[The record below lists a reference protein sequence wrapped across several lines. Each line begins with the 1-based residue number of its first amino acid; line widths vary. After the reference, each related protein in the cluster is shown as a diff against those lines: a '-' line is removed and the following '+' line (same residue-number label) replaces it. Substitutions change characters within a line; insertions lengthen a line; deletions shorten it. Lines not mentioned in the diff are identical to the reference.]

1 MSINVTQEHDKKYK
15 PLLHRIKDKV
25 LNMSRIGEKGIVNK
39 QAKSS
44 FSMRDNG
51 DINTVSSKYAQH
63 KLSAGGKSTDVSNES
78 VTITNT
84 KKLTFDELV
93 VNNHK
98 FNNLLFE
105 YSDLKTVNNNEHKMV
120 TGLALEATVLT
131 KSWEPTLERYVLI
144 RRPARFEMFSQTLNP
159 ADTPDGLSIDTSLLS
174 EFKDMIDIQSAADIF
189 SDFNNMGDK
198 VKEEAEK

>member
-1 MSINVTQEHDKKYK
+1 MGINVTQEHDKKYK
-15 PLLHRIKDKV
+15 PLLSRIKDKV

-39 QAKSS
+39 AAKSS

-63 KLSAGGKSTDVSNES
+63 KLSAGGKSTDIANES

-93 VNNHK
+93 VNGHK
-98 FNNLLFE
+98 FNNQLYE
-105 YSDLKTVNNNEHKMV
+105 YADLKMVNGNEHKLV

-131 KSWEPTLERYVLI
+131 KSWEPSLERYVLI
-144 RRPARFEMFSQTLNP
+144 RRPARFAMFSQILNT
-159 ADTPDGLSIDTSLLS
+159 ADTPDNLSIDTSLLS
-174 EFKDMIDIQSAADIF
+174 EFKDMIDIQKAADIF
-189 SDFNNMGDK
+189 SDFSDTKKG
-198 VKEEAEK
+198 AEQ